1 METALRERFWERYSL
16 EELTPPEWEA
26 LCDGCGRCC
35 LVKLE
40 DEDTGKVHYTNVAC
54 RFLDTETCR
63 CTDYANRCTI
73 QPDCVKLSPD
83 NLSLLDIMPSTCAYR
98 LMHEGRRSLMDPDSL
113 KVSGHTVS
121 ETQIPEDAL
130 QDYVIDWITTT
141 D

>member
-1 METALRERFWERYSL
+1 MTSPLLSL
-16 EELTPPEWEA
+16 NRNEWEA

-40 DEDTGKVHYTNVAC
+40 DEDTGEVHYTNVAC
-54 RFLDTETCR
+54 RFLDAETCR

-83 NLSLLDIMPSTCAYR
+83 NLSLLDIMPATCAYR
-98 LMHEGRRSLMDPDSL
+98 LMHEDRRSLVDHDSL
-113 KVSGHTVS
+113 KVSGHIVS

>member
-1 METALRERFWERYSL
+1 M
-16 EELTPPEWEA
+16 
-26 LCDGCGRCC
+26 
-35 LVKLE
+35 
-40 DEDTGKVHYTNVAC
+40 HYTNVAC
-54 RFLDTETCR
+54 RFLDNETCR

-98 LMHEGRRSLMDPDSL
+98 LMHEDRRSLMNPDSL
-113 KVSGHTVS
+113 KVSGHIVS

>member
-1 METALRERFWERYSL
+1 MTSPLLSL
-16 EELTPPEWEA
+16 DQNEWEA

-83 NLSLLDIMPSTCAYR
+83 DLSVLNIMPTTCAYR
-98 LMHEGRRSLMDPDSL
+98 LMHEGHPANPDIRLL
-113 KVSGHTVS
+113 KVTHRVLS
-121 ETQIPEDAL
+121 ESDVPDDQLPC
-130 QDYVIDWITTT
+130 YVVDWITCEPET
-141 D
+141 

>member
-1 METALRERFWERYSL
+1 MAESFSMTSPLLSL
-16 EELTPPEWEA
+16 DQNEWEA

-83 NLSLLDIMPSTCAYR
+83 NLSLLEIMPSTCIMFWVQFYIDHALTEVVFYIIKYF
-98 LMHEGRRSLMDPDSL
+98 LLACL
-113 KVSGHTVS
+113 KF
-121 ETQIPEDAL
+121 
-130 QDYVIDWITTT
+130 
-141 D
+141 

>member
-1 METALRERFWERYSL
+1 M
-16 EELTPPEWEA
+16 
-26 LCDGCGRCC
+26 
-35 LVKLE
+35 
-40 DEDTGKVHYTNVAC
+40 HYTNVAC

-63 CTDYANRCTI
+63 CTDYTNRCTI
-73 QPDCVKLSPD
+73 QPDCVKLSPE

-98 LMHEGRRSLMDPDSL
+98 LMHEDRRSLMDHDSL
-113 KVSGHTVS
+113 KVSGRIFS

>member
-1 METALRERFWERYSL
+1 MAESFSMTSPLLSL
-16 EELTPPEWEA
+16 DRNEWEA

-63 CTDYANRCTI
+63 CTI

-98 LMHEGRRSLMDPDSL
+98 LMHEDRRSLMDPDSL
-113 KVSGHTVS
+113 KVSGRIVS

-130 QDYVIDWITTT
+130 QNYVIDWITTT

>member
-1 METALRERFWERYSL
+1 MAESFSMTSPLLSL
-16 EELTPPEWEA
+16 DQNEWEA

-54 RFLDTETCR
+54 RFLDTEPCR
-63 CTDYANRCTI
+63 CTDYTNRCTL

-98 LMHEGRRSLMDPDSL
+98 LMHDGRRSLMDPDSL